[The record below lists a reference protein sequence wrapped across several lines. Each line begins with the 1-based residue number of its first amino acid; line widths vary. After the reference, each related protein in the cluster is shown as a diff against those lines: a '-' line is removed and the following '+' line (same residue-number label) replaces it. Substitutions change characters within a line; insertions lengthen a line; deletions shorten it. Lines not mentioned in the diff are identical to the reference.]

1 MIVVLDTGPLG
12 ILTSPN
18 RNAHETQAM
27 LLWEQQMLSAGHFL
41 LVPAIADYEL
51 RREHL
56 RRGSST
62 SITELDRYVN
72 AVEGRYLELTDSALK
87 IAAQLWANTRNA
99 GLTTA
104 DFRELD
110 CDIVIAAQ
118 ALDLGLPEDEL
129 IVATGNIRHLSRLV
143 RCDLWRNIAPSTLG

>member
-12 ILTSPN
+12 VITSPN
-18 RNAHETQAM
+18 RVARETQAM
-27 LLWEQQMLSAGHFL
+27 LAWERQMLLAGHFL

-56 RRGSST
+56 RRGADLSSA
-62 SITELDRYVN
+62 ELNRFVH

-87 IAAQLWANTRNA
+87 IAAQLWADTRSA
-99 GLTTA
+99 GLPTA
-104 DFRELD
+104 DLLELD

-118 ALDLGLPEDEL
+118 ALDLGLPASEL
-129 IVATGNIRHLSRLV
+129 VVATGNIRHIARLTH
-143 RCDLWRNIAPSTLG
+143 CELWRNITP